1 LLTYCP
7 HVDAVMVYSL
17 YGGDVQLPELC
28 PVAMATFGEL
38 NADRDPKISNRAAN
52 FIYKAY
58 K

>member
-1 LLTYCP
+1 
-7 HVDAVMVYSL
+7 MVYSL